1 MASQKKIINVPLFL
15 LMLLV
20 VANSQGDTTTFTYNS
35 FSTGTDSLLYQGDAF
50 VPSSSSFVRLTKV
63 NASGQPERSSIGRVV
78 YAPPVKFW
86 EEGLQATFETTIR
99 FTVTPGASGSVG
111 DGFNFFIVPVN
122 SVIPPGSVDGNL
134 GLFDPQTG
142 NAASVFAVEFD
153 IAPNL
158 AWDPTHQHIGID
170 INSRVSRNTSRF
182 ENSVGEEVTAR
193 INYVSSTRTITVFA
207 TYGSLNST
215 VSYVFDLKTI
225 LPREVQVGISATTG
239 SWIAFHDLHAWYF
252 SSSLVWDSDNLD
264 QTHIRQYV

>member
-1 MASQKKIINVPLFL
+1 MFDVGCLI
-15 LMLLV
+15 
-20 VANSQGDTTTFTYNS
+20 
-35 FSTGTDSLLYQGDAF
+35 
-50 VPSSSSFVRLTKV
+50 
-63 NASGQPERSSIGRVV
+63 
-78 YAPPVKFW
+78 
-86 EEGLQATFETTIR
+86 
-99 FTVTPGASGSVG
+99 TPGASGSVG

-122 SVIPPGSVDGNL
+122 SVIPPGSVDRNL
-134 GLFDPQTG
+134 GLFGPQTG

-158 AWDPTHQHIGID
+158 ATHQHIGID

-193 INYVSSTRTITVFA
+193 INYMSSTRTITVFA
-207 TYGSLNST
+207 TYGSVNST

-225 LPREVQVGISATTG
+225 LPREVQDGISATTG

-252 SSSLVWDSDNLD
+252 SSSLVWDSNNLD